1 MAKTKMTEDQLL
13 AQIENL
19 ERQAIGYYGGE
30 IASEQATAMDYYLG
44 KPLGTEEEGR
54 SSVSSSDV
62 WDVVEGL
69 TPMVLKP
76 FVSSDDVVKFNPV
89 GPEDEESAQQES
101 DYINHVVTQ
110 RNDVFEVLVAWVKT
124 GLLQKNGVVKYWWE
138 KSTRSEIERYDGLDD
153 DQFTML
159 IEADNVTV
167 MEHTETQVDD
177 GMGGAALMHD
187 VVIRV
192 SQEVGEP
199 RFAVVPPEEFLIGR
213 DATTPNPKH
222 ANFVQHACRKT
233 ISQLREM
240 GYDVEDD
247 LADDIGDD
255 PYMSEQYNARMKTD
269 EDQSSYD
276 DSYDPAMRE
285 VVFRESYMLVDFD
298 GDGIAELRK
307 ICRVGKKVL
316 ANEETEEIPFCAWTP
331 YQQPFKFYGR
341 CPADE
346 TVEIQLIKTTL
357 WRQSMDNIYT
367 INNNR
372 NFVSNKVNLD
382 DLLDN
387 QIAGI
392 VRVDGD
398 VVGNHVMPAPV
409 TPIGG
414 VIQPMIEYLDSAKEN
429 RTGFTRYNQGTDSNS
444 LNKTATGVR
453 IIAEAGNQRVDI
465 ISRSFAEQ
473 GLKNLMLGV
482 HGLIRRHGSKQE
494 TMRLRGKWV
503 TVDPRN
509 WKTRLDMT
517 VSVGLGTA
525 DKQMQ
530 LQGAQMLMNEQK
542 QLVQAGIVTPQNLLH
557 GASKLVEAIGYK
569 NPEAWFSEPQEQA
582 PPDPTQSPEF
592 MLKMREL
599 DLREKE
605 IDIKDRDSMVNAD
618 VKEAEIALKAE
629 AQGHNTELQIMT
641 ALADLQRQSQ
651 ELNMAMQQMMMQA
664 QQQDHDQ
671 GMKMFEAQQP
681 EVIDGQA

>member
-1 MAKTKMTEDQLL
+1 MAKQKMTEDQLL

-76 FVSSDDVVKFNPV
+76 FVSSEDVVKFNPV

-101 DYINHVVTQ
+101 DYVNHVVTQ

-138 KSTRSEIERYDGLDD
+138 TSTRAEIERYDGLDD

-159 IEADNVTV
+159 IEAENVTV

-177 GMGGAALMHD
+177 GMGGVALMHD

-199 RFAVVPPEEFLIGR
+199 RFAVVPPEEFLISR

-255 PYMSEQYNARMKTD
+255 PFMSEQYNARMKAD

-285 VVFRESYMLVDFD
+285 VVFRESFMLVDFD

-307 ICRVGKKVL
+307 VCRVGKKVL

-605 IDIKDRDSMVNAD
+605 IEIKDRDSLVNAD

-641 ALADLQRQSQ
+641 ALADLQRQS
-651 ELNMAMQQMMMQA
+651 EEMNMAMQQMMMQA

-671 GMKMFEAQQP
+671 GMQMMEAQQP